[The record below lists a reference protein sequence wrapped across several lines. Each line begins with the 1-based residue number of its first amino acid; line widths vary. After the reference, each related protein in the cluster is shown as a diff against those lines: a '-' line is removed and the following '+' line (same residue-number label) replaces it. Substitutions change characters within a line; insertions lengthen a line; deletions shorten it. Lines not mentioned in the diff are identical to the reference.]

1 LYSCYLISYLF
12 AVKISFVYKKCK
24 GVLHMGS
31 IVEVNLSIYNY
42 KLHVLYEG
50 VYQYRLFS

>member
-1 LYSCYLISYLF
+1 M
-12 AVKISFVYKKCK
+12 YKKCK